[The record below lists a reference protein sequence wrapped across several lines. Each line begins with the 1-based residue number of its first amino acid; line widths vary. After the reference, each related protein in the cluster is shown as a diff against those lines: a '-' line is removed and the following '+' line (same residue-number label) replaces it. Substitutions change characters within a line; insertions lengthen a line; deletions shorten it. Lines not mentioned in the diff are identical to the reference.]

1 MCDYQGKSQ
10 KKIYTVSCILLL
22 TVKTQLILCLAVQ
35 RKYGL
40 ECELIFPRKGDD
52 YTERTVLSLID
63 SMHAY
68 RTQVLDQLIHSLCL

>member
-1 MCDYQGKSQ
+1 M
-10 KKIYTVSCILLL
+10 
-22 TVKTQLILCLAVQ
+22 CLAVQ

-68 RTQVLDQLIHSLCL
+68 RTQVLDHLIHTLCL